1 MNNEQNH
8 MTTILEH
15 AFKQASSLP
24 EKQQDE
30 LGYQLIQDIESELG
44 WGTAFEK
51 NQTQLEILAEK
62 ALTEYRGGKT
72 RQAGFDEL

>member
-1 MNNEQNH
+1 
-8 MTTILEH
+8 MTTILEQ

-44 WGTAFEK
+44 WETAFEK
-51 NQTQLEILAEK
+51 NQVQLEILAEK
-62 ALTEYRGGKT
+62 ALTEYRSGKT